1 MKTLLFSTVAI
12 ALFFGLY
19 AATLRRSNLFRLRR
33 FYLVGT
39 LVLSLVLPFVS
50 IEVPSRVTAVAQPY
64 TQYFEDVQEP
74 TVIQGDAADAAVEK
88 STTETTL
95 TTEAVQST
103 TTGAIGSTTTLT
115 TGTTGATE
123 TTNAFAFRDLLW
135 WGYVLGCGVSFILL
149 VVKLFKTGRYYRR
162 SVLSD
167 ELSTGDMCVRVLGEP
182 DGNLPFSFLRSVF
195 VNPEV
200 FTESELQQVL
210 RHERTHIRQRHTW
223 DLLFTEAVRVMQWF
237 NPVIYLYAKELSSV
251 HEYLADEQV
260 LAQGASKRDYLEL
273 LYKQLCVGKFV
284 PVGNSFRHLLTKKRI
299 MMMSQPEKRR
309 VSAWWLLALIP
320 LVCALLMV
328 NCHSKTEEVAEE
340 EAVEETIDEPVCMDP
355 DTMPQ
360 FPGGIQQYVNNL
372 IGSMKYPELAKKYKL
387 SGVLAICFIVEKDGR
402 VLFTELDTAHVKW
415 EDVCGKKGEMV
426 LLAPFYDSK
435 DRRDSM
441 ALAHV
446 DLGEDAPE
454 DKELRN
460 EIVRQVMDGNMAEIN
475 RAFRAAPACKPAM
488 KDGQPVRCMLRL
500 PVGFTAEE
508 HAVNKLVMLQDI
520 AVSPTAKPSK
530 DRYVTGIVALD
541 EQLGPDFIDI
551 PWVGY
556 TSAE

>member
-1 MKTLLFSTVAI
+1 MKTILFSAI
-12 ALFFGLY
+12 AMALFFGLY
-19 AATLRRSNLFRLRR
+19 CLTLRRSNLFRLRR

-39 LVLSLVLPFVS
+39 LVLSLLIPFVS

-64 TQYFEDVQEP
+64 AQYFENPQEP
-74 TVIQGDAADAAVEK
+74 AVIQEDDAENAVE
-88 STTETTL
+88 STTTATTM

-103 TTGAIGSTTTLT
+103 TIGTNESTTTIT

-123 TTNAFAFRDLLW
+123 TNKAFAFRDLLW
-135 WGYVLGCGVSFILL
+135 WGYVLGCGVAFILL
-149 VVKLFKTGRYYRR
+149 VVKLIKTVSYYRR

-210 RHERTHIRQRHTW
+210 RHERAHIRQRHTW
-223 DLLFTEAVRVMQWF
+223 DLLFTEAVRVLQWF
-237 NPVIYLYAKELSSV
+237 NPVIYLYARELSSV
-251 HEYLADEQV
+251 HEYLADEAV
-260 LAQGASKRDYLEL
+260 LSCGTSRRDYLEL

-299 MMMSQPEKRR
+299 LMMNQPIKRR
-309 VSAWWLLALIP
+309 VSAWWLLALVPII
-320 LVCALLMV
+320 AGLLLV
-328 NCHSKTEEVAEE
+328 NCHPKTETIAEE
-340 EAVEETIDEPVCMDP
+340 EAVEEVIDEPVCMDP

-387 SGVLAICFIVEKDGR
+387 SGVLAVCFIVEKDGR

-415 EDVCGKKGEMV
+415 DDVCGEKGEMV
-426 LLAPFYDSK
+426 LLAPFNGRKGNDG
-435 DRRDSM
+435 
-441 ALAHV
+441 LAVAHL

-454 DKELRN
+454 DKESRK
-460 EIVRQVMDGNMAEIN
+460 EIVRQIMDDNMAEIN

-488 KDGQPVRCMLRL
+488 KDGEPVRCKLRL
-500 PVGFTAEE
+500 PVGFTTEE
-508 HAVNKLVMLQDI
+508 HAVNKLVMFQDI

-551 PWVGY
+551 PWVGH

>member
-1 MKTLLFSTVAI
+1 MKTILFSAI
-12 ALFFGLY
+12 AMALFFGFYWL
-19 AATLRRSNLFRLRR
+19 TLRRSNLFRLRR

-39 LVLSLVLPFVS
+39 LALSLVLPFVS
-50 IEVPSRVTAVAQPY
+50 IEMPSRV
-64 TQYFEDVQEP
+64 
-74 TVIQGDAADAAVEK
+74 AAVVKPTTTGTTLTTGAVE
-88 STTETTL
+88 STTTGTTLTTGAVESTTTGTTLTTGTGQSTTTGTTL
-95 TTEAVQST
+95 TTEA
-103 TTGAIGSTTTLT
+103 
-115 TGTTGATE
+115 TE
-123 TTNAFAFRDLLW
+123 TTKAFAFRDLLW
-135 WGYVLGCGVSFILL
+135 WGYVIGCGVAFILL
-149 VVKLFKTGRYYRR
+149 VVKLFKTFRYYRR

-210 RHERTHIRQRHTW
+210 RHERTHIRQHHTW
-223 DLLFTEAVRVMQWF
+223 DLLFTEVVRVMQWF
-237 NPVIYLYAKELSSV
+237 NPFIYLYTRELSSV
-251 HEYLADEQV
+251 HEYLADEAV
-260 LAQGASKRDYLEL
+260 LSCGTSRRDYLEL

-299 MMMSQPEKRR
+299 LMMNQPVKRR
-309 VSAWWLLALIP
+309 VSAWWLLALVPIT
-320 LVCALLMV
+320 AGLLLV
-328 NCHSKTEEVAEE
+328 NCHPKTEEHAEAEKVE
-340 EAVEETIDEPVCMDP
+340 EAIDEPVCMDP

-387 SGVLAICFIVEKDGR
+387 SGVLAVCFIVEKDGR

-415 EDVCGKKGEMV
+415 DDVCGEKGEMV
-426 LLAPFYDSK
+426 LLAPFYGRKGNDG
-435 DRRDSM
+435 
-441 ALAHV
+441 LAVAHL

-454 DKELRN
+454 DKESRK
-460 EIVRQVMDGNMAEIN
+460 EIVRKVMDDNMAEIN

-500 PVGFTAEE
+500 PVGFTTEE
-508 HAVNKLVMLQDI
+508 HAVNKLVMFQDI

-530 DRYVTGIVALD
+530 DRYVTGIVAPD

>member
-1 MKTLLFSTVAI
+1 MKTILFSAI
-12 ALFFGLY
+12 AMALFFGLY
-19 AATLRRSNLFRLRR
+19 WLTLRRSNLFRLRR

-39 LVLSLVLPFVS
+39 LALSLVLPFVS
-50 IEVPSRVTAVAQPY
+50 IEMPSRV
-64 TQYFEDVQEP
+64 
-74 TVIQGDAADAAVEK
+74 AAVVK
-88 STTETTL
+88 STTAGTTLTTEAGQSTTTGTTLTTGTVESTTTETTL
-95 TTEAVQST
+95 TTGAGQST
-103 TTGAIGSTTTLT
+103 TTGTTLT
-115 TGTTGATE
+115 TGATQKLS
-123 TTNAFAFRDLLW
+123 FKDIVCY
-135 WGYVLGCGVSFILL
+135 GYILGCGVAFILL
-149 VVKLFKTGRYYRR
+149 VVKLFKTFRYYRR

-210 RHERTHIRQRHTW
+210 RHERTHIRQRHTR

-237 NPVIYLYAKELSSV
+237 NPIIYLYAKELSSV

-260 LAQGASKRDYLEL
+260 IAQGASKRDYLEL

-299 MMMSQPEKRR
+299 LMMSQPVKHRM
-309 VSAWWLLALIP
+309 SAWWLLALVPII
-320 LVCALLMV
+320 AGLLLV
-328 NCHSKTEEVAEE
+328 NCHPKTETIAEE
-340 EAVEETIDEPVCMDP
+340 EAVEEVIDEPVCMDP

-387 SGVLAICFIVEKDGR
+387 SGVLAVCFIVEKDGR

-415 EDVCGKKGEMV
+415 DDVCGKKGEMV
-426 LLAPFYDSK
+426 LLAPFNGRKGNDG
-435 DRRDSM
+435 
-441 ALAHV
+441 LAVAHL

-454 DKELRN
+454 DKESRK
-460 EIVRQVMDGNMAEIN
+460 EIVRQIMDDNMAEIN

-488 KDGQPVRCMLRL
+488 KDGEPVRCKLRL
-500 PVGFTAEE
+500 PVGFTTEE
-508 HAVNKLVMLQDI
+508 HAVNKLVMFQDI

-551 PWVGY
+551 PWVGH

>member
-1 MKTLLFSTVAI
+1 MKTILFSAI
-12 ALFFGLY
+12 AMALFFGFYWL
-19 AATLRRSNLFRLRR
+19 TLRRSNLFRLRR

-39 LVLSLVLPFVS
+39 LALSLVLPFVS
-50 IEVPSRVTAVAQPY
+50 LEMPSRVATVAQPY
-64 TQYFEDVQEP
+64 TQHFGMTQKP
-74 TVIQGDAADAAVEK
+74 AVIQVDVAGETTAEAVE
-88 STTETTL
+88 STADMTNMTTETTG
-95 TTEAVQST
+95 TTETAKTFSFKD
-103 TTGAIGSTTTLT
+103 II
-115 TGTTGATE
+115 
-123 TTNAFAFRDLLW
+123 W
-135 WGYVLGCGVSFILL
+135 YGYVLGCGVAFILL
-149 VVKLFKTGRYYRR
+149 VVKLFKTFSYYRR
-162 SVLSD
+162 SALSD

-210 RHERTHIRQRHTW
+210 RHERTHIRQCHTW

-237 NPVIYLYAKELSSV
+237 NPFIYLYTRELSSV
-251 HEYLADEQV
+251 HEYLADEAV
-260 LAQGASKRDYLEL
+260 LSCGFSRRDYLEL

-299 MMMSQPEKRR
+299 LMMNQPVKRR
-309 VSAWWLLALIP
+309 VSAWWLLALVPII
-320 LVCALLMV
+320 AGLLLV
-328 NCHSKTEEVAEE
+328 NCHPKEEVADELVGEE
-340 EAVEETIDEPVCMDP
+340 VTIDEPVCENP
-355 DTMPQ
+355 DVMPQ

-387 SGVLAICFIVEKDGR
+387 SGVLSVCFIVEKDGR

-415 EDVCGKKGEMV
+415 GDVCGKKGEMV
-426 LLAPFYDSK
+426 LTAPFEGRKDSN
-435 DRRDSM
+435 DG
-441 ALAHV
+441 LAVAHL

-454 DKELRN
+454 DKESRKEILRK
-460 EIVRQVMDGNMAEIN
+460 VMDDNMAEIN

-488 KDGQPVRCMLRL
+488 KDGEPVRCKLRL
-500 PVGFTAEE
+500 PVGFTTGE

>member
-1 MKTLLFSTVAI
+1 MKTILFSAI
-12 ALFFGLY
+12 AMALFFGFYWL
-19 AATLRRSNLFRLRR
+19 TLRRSNLFRLRR

-39 LVLSLVLPFVS
+39 LALSLVLPFVS
-50 IEVPSRVTAVAQPY
+50 IEMPSRVAAVAQPY
-64 TQYFEDVQEP
+64 TQHFGMTQESA
-74 TVIQGDAADAAVEK
+74 VIQVDVAGETTAEAVE
-88 STTETTL
+88 STADMTNMTTETRG
-95 TTEAVQST
+95 TTETAKTFSFKD
-103 TTGAIGSTTTLT
+103 II
-115 TGTTGATE
+115 
-123 TTNAFAFRDLLW
+123 W
-135 WGYVLGCGVSFILL
+135 YGYVLGCGVAFILL
-149 VVKLFKTGRYYRR
+149 VVKLIKTVSYYRR
-162 SVLSD
+162 SELSD

-223 DLLFTEAVRVMQWF
+223 DLLFTEAVRVLQWF
-237 NPVIYLYAKELSSV
+237 NPVIYLYARELSSV
-251 HEYLADEQV
+251 HEYLADEAV
-260 LAQGASKRDYLEL
+260 LSCGTSRRDYLEL

-299 MMMSQPEKRR
+299 LMMSQPVKRR
-309 VSAWWLLALIP
+309 VSAWWLLALVPII
-320 LVCALLMV
+320 AGLLLV
-328 NCHSKTEEVAEE
+328 NCHPKTETIAEE
-340 EAVEETIDEPVCMDP
+340 EAVEEVIDEPVCMDP

-387 SGVLAICFIVEKDGR
+387 SGVLAVCFIVEKDGR

-415 EDVCGKKGEMV
+415 DDVCGEKGEMV
-426 LLAPFYDSK
+426 LLAPFNGRKGNDG
-435 DRRDSM
+435 
-441 ALAHV
+441 LAVAHL

-454 DKELRN
+454 DKESRK
-460 EIVRQVMDGNMAEIN
+460 EIVWKVMDDNMAEIN

-500 PVGFTAEE
+500 PVGFTTEE
-508 HAVNKLVMLQDI
+508 HAVNKLVMFQDI

-530 DRYVTGIVALD
+530 DRYVTGIVAPD

>member
-1 MKTLLFSTVAI
+1 MKTILFSAI
-12 ALFFGLY
+12 AMALFFGFYWL
-19 AATLRRSNLFRLRR
+19 TLRRSNLFRLRR

-39 LVLSLVLPFVS
+39 LTLALVLPFVS
-50 IEVPSRVTAVAQPY
+50 LEMPSRVTAVAQPY
-64 TQYFEDVQEP
+64 TQHFGMTQEP
-74 TVIQGDAADAAVEK
+74 AVVQVDVAGETKTEAVE
-88 STTETTL
+88 STADMTNMTTETRG
-95 TTEAVQST
+95 TTETAKTFSFKD
-103 TTGAIGSTTTLT
+103 II
-115 TGTTGATE
+115 
-123 TTNAFAFRDLLW
+123 W
-135 WGYVLGCGVSFILL
+135 YGYVLGCGVVFILL
-149 VVKLFKTGRYYRR
+149 VVKLFKTFRYYRR

-210 RHERTHIRQRHTW
+210 RHERTHVRQRHTW

-237 NPVIYLYAKELSSV
+237 NPVIYLYARELSSV
-251 HEYLADEQV
+251 HEYLADEAV
-260 LAQGASKRDYLEL
+260 LSCGTSRRDYLEL

-299 MMMSQPEKRR
+299 LMMNQPVKRR
-309 VSAWWLLALIP
+309 VSAWWLLALVPII
-320 LVCALLMV
+320 AGLLLV
-328 NCHSKTEEVAEE
+328 NCHPKTEMVAEE
-340 EAVEETIDEPVCMDP
+340 EAVEEVIDEPVCMDP

-387 SGVLAICFIVEKDGR
+387 SGVLAVCFIVEKDGR

-415 EDVCGKKGEMV
+415 DDVCGEKGEMV
-426 LLAPFYDSK
+426 LLAPFNGRKGNDG
-435 DRRDSM
+435 
-441 ALAHV
+441 LAVAHL

-454 DKELRN
+454 DKESRK
-460 EIVRQVMDGNMAEIN
+460 EIVRKVMDDNMAEIN

-500 PVGFTAEE
+500 PVGFTTEE
-508 HAVNKLVMLQDI
+508 HAVNKLVMFQDI

-530 DRYVTGIVALD
+530 DRYVTGIVAPD
-541 EQLGPDFIDI
+541 EQLGADFIDI

>member
-1 MKTLLFSTVAI
+1 MKTILFSAI
-12 ALFFGLY
+12 AMALFFGLY
-19 AATLRRSNLFRLRR
+19 WLTLRRSNLFRLRR

-39 LVLSLVLPFVS
+39 LALSLVLPFVS
-50 IEVPSRVTAVAQPY
+50 IEMPSRV
-64 TQYFEDVQEP
+64 
-74 TVIQGDAADAAVEK
+74 AAVVK
-88 STTETTL
+88 STTAGTTLTTEAGQSTTTGTTLTTGTVESTTTETTL
-95 TTEAVQST
+95 TTGAGQST
-103 TTGAIGSTTTLT
+103 TTGTTLT
-115 TGTTGATE
+115 TGATQKLS
-123 TTNAFAFRDLLW
+123 FKDIVCY
-135 WGYVLGCGVSFILL
+135 GYILGCGVAFILL
-149 VVKLFKTGRYYRR
+149 VVKLFKTFRYYRR

-210 RHERTHIRQRHTW
+210 RHERTHIRQRHTR

-237 NPVIYLYAKELSSV
+237 NPIIYLYAKELSSV

-260 LAQGASKRDYLEL
+260 IAQGASKRDYLEL

-299 MMMSQPEKRR
+299 LMMSQPVKHRM
-309 VSAWWLLALIP
+309 SAWWLLALVPII
-320 LVCALLMV
+320 AGLLLV
-328 NCHSKTEEVAEE
+328 NCHPKTETIAEE
-340 EAVEETIDEPVCMDP
+340 EAVEEVIDEPVCMDP

-387 SGVLAICFIVEKDGR
+387 SGVLAVCFIVEKDGR

-415 EDVCGKKGEMV
+415 DDVCGEKGEMV
-426 LLAPFYDSK
+426 LLAPFNGRKGNDG
-435 DRRDSM
+435 
-441 ALAHV
+441 LAVAHL

-454 DKELRN
+454 DKESRK
-460 EIVRQVMDGNMAEIN
+460 EIVRQIMDDNMAEIN

-488 KDGQPVRCMLRL
+488 KDGEPVRCKLRL
-500 PVGFTAEE
+500 PVGFTTEE
-508 HAVNKLVMLQDI
+508 HAVNKLVMFQDI

-551 PWVGY
+551 PWVGH

>member
-1 MKTLLFSTVAI
+1 MKTILFSAI
-12 ALFFGLY
+12 AMALFFGFYWL
-19 AATLRRSNLFRLRR
+19 TLRRSNLFRLRR

-39 LVLSLVLPFVS
+39 LALSLVLPFVS
-50 IEVPSRVTAVAQPY
+50 LEMPSRVTAVAQPY
-64 TQYFEDVQEP
+64 TQHFGMTQEP
-74 TVIQGDAADAAVEK
+74 AVVQVDVAGETKTEAVE
-88 STTETTL
+88 STADMTNMTTETRG
-95 TTEAVQST
+95 TTETAKTFSFKD
-103 TTGAIGSTTTLT
+103 II
-115 TGTTGATE
+115 
-123 TTNAFAFRDLLW
+123 W
-135 WGYVLGCGVSFILL
+135 YGYVLGCGVAFILL

-167 ELSTGDMCVRVLGEP
+167 ELSTGDMCVRVLGKP

-210 RHERTHIRQRHTW
+210 RHERTHIRQRHTL
-223 DLLFTEAVRVMQWF
+223 DLLFTEAVRVLQWF
-237 NPVIYLYAKELSSV
+237 NPVIYLYARELSSV
-251 HEYLADEQV
+251 HEYLADEAV
-260 LAQGASKRDYLEL
+260 LSCGTSRRDYLGL

-299 MMMSQPEKRR
+299 LMMNQPVKRR
-309 VSAWWLLALIP
+309 VSAWWLLALVPII
-320 LVCALLMV
+320 AGLLLV
-328 NCHSKTEEVAEE
+328 NCHPKTEMVAEE
-340 EAVEETIDEPVCMDP
+340 EAVEEVIDEPVCMDP

-387 SGVLAICFIVEKDGR
+387 SGVLSVCFIVEKDGR

-415 EDVCGKKGEMV
+415 DDVCGEKGEMV
-426 LLAPFYDSK
+426 LLAPFNGRKGNDG
-435 DRRDSM
+435 
-441 ALAHV
+441 LAVAHL

-454 DKELRN
+454 DKESRK
-460 EIVRQVMDGNMAEIN
+460 EIVRQIMDDNMAEIN

-500 PVGFTAEE
+500 PVGFTTEE
-508 HAVNKLVMLQDI
+508 HAVNKLVMFQDI